1 MKMKNQIKVIYMR
14 TKINTLL
21 ASALIIATVLLSCN
35 NIKESIERDLFITP
49 ADGISFTIPKITST
63 ESGTILGDLNVK
75 NLNLDS
81 LINKESSRFGLSNV
95 KNIRIKEFNLEL
107 LDADSLNN
115 IQNIEN
121 IIVKLKTSGQ
131 ADQSIATVNPPNTRA
146 TKLSI
151 PITSGS
157 SDVRSFLTSSS
168 FTYNLSAKLRTAT
181 TKELKARVKVTYAI
195 RVGL

>member
-1 MKMKNQIKVIYMR
+1 MR

>member
-1 MKMKNQIKVIYMR
+1 MR

-49 ADGISFTIPKITST
+49 ADGISFTIPKIAST
-63 ESGTILGDLNVK
+63 ESGTLIGDLNVK

-81 LINKESSRFGLSNV
+81 LINKESSSFGLSNV

-121 IIVKLKTSGQ
+121 IIVKLQASGQ
-131 ADQSIATVNPPNTRA
+131 TEQSIATVNPPNTRA
-146 TKLSI
+146 TKITI

-157 SDVRSFLTSSS
+157 SDVRSFLTSPS

>member
-1 MKMKNQIKVIYMR
+1 MR

-21 ASALIIATVLLSCN
+21 VSALIIATVLLSCN

-49 ADGISFTIPKITST
+49 AGGISFTIPKISST

-75 NLNLDS
+75 NFNLDS
-81 LINKESSRFGLSNV
+81 LINKESSRFGLKNV

-107 LDADSLNN
+107 LDTNSLNN

-121 IIVKLKTSGQ
+121 IIVKIKASGQ
-131 ADQSIATVNPPNTRA
+131 TDQSIATVNPPNTKA
-146 TKLSI
+146 AKLTI
-151 PITSGS
+151 PITSGNA
-157 SDVRSFLTSSS
+157 DVRSFLTSSS
-168 FTYNLSAKLRTAT
+168 FTYSLSAKLRTPT
-181 TKELKARVKVTYAI
+181 TKELKARATVTYAI

>member
-1 MKMKNQIKVIYMR
+1 MKNQIKVIYMR

-49 ADGISFTIPKITST
+49 AEGISFTIPKITST
-63 ESGTILGDLNVK
+63 ESGTILGNLNVK
-75 NLNLDS
+75 NFNLDS
-81 LINKESSRFGLSNV
+81 LINKESSKFGLGNV

-121 IIVKLKTSGQ
+121 IIVKLQASGQ

-157 SDVRSFLTSSS
+157 SDVRTFLTSSS

>member
-1 MKMKNQIKVIYMR
+1 MKNQIKVIYMR

-49 ADGISFTIPKITST
+49 ADGISFTIPKIAST
-63 ESGTILGDLNVK
+63 ESGTLIGDLNVK

-81 LINKESSRFGLSNV
+81 LINKESSSFGLSNV

-121 IIVKLKTSGQ
+121 IIVKLQASGQ
-131 ADQSIATVNPPNTRA
+131 TEQSIATVNPPNTRA
-146 TKLSI
+146 TKITI

-157 SDVRSFLTSSS
+157 SDVRSFLTSPS